1 MASSRRTT
9 VFRVTGLPIG
19 KAEGESQSIL
29 AETIQEQL
37 TEEEKQRIKLE
48 IACIPACDQSQTLCA
63 LVEFKNGNPSF
74 LSTLDSK
81 SLGAWQVDMGDED
94 ISFDRH
100 FFGFTQLYPT
110 APDLPVTADI
120 IAITGLDGHA
130 YGSWRG
136 KGNLGRMWLR
146 HFLSKDLPSCR
157 TMIYGYNSKLSSHG
171 LDTIMNYGRDFFE
184 GIKRVRYTQELRER
198 PIFFVAHSYGGIVLA
213 HSLVKAIQTNEQD
226 HPAIVALH
234 KATYGILFFGTP
246 HKGLMIDDIQCM
258 LGNDGHHPRHELLRE
273 IEQKSNLLKYQLADF
288 KNLIRDRK
296 IISFFET
303 QQTRRLEM
311 NNETRDWGRTGP
323 YITAVES
330 DSALLQLPDS
340 METKIPVHEDHSQIV
355 KFDSRTSDT
364 YQTVIG
370 YLKQFEKDGNR
381 TVSARFSPSMVPAQ
395 RKLPTSTV
403 PFDRDEEFVGRRD
416 VLAQLESQYSY
427 RDSHKRVV
435 LVGLGGVGK
444 SQIAIEWSYRLRA
457 QDPMTWVFWVHGST
471 KNRFKQSYK
480 SIAALLELP
489 GWNDPK
495 SDVLGLVSRWLSNV
509 DNGHWFMILD
519 NVDDI
524 EVFCSLSDEDS
535 EDQSL
540 PLSNYIP
547 QTATG
552 SILLTTR
559 DRRATTWLS
568 TGFRSE
574 ITINVMI
581 PEDAEELL
589 RTKTPEGVSSSL
601 EREELVKEL
610 DYVPLAITQAAAYIS
625 ARASRMTVLTYLTL
639 YRSDDSS
646 RSRLLDE
653 DSGDLRR
660 DPGIP
665 NSVIRT
671 WQISFNQ
678 IKRKWPNAIELLSL
692 VAMLDRQGIPKSLLS
707 VRYASL
713 FDFDKALDPLDEFSL
728 ITIEKGGESYE
739 MHRLVQLA
747 MRKWLE
753 WYDDVERW
761 QGEAVEVVSMA
772 FPNGEY
778 ENWELCGKLLPH
790 AQEVIQFELR
800 SNTYCIEKASLLH
813 RMAWYSWVQG
823 HYMLAEAQSQEDLAI
838 RKRLLNPDDL
848 GIYSSLYMLALILQ
862 YQGKYDE
869 AEMISRRALAGCEAV
884 LGPEHPNTLMSVNN
898 LASILQ
904 NQGKYDEAETMNRRV
919 LAGHEVVLGPDHPN
933 MLTSISNLAG
943 ILQDQGKYDEAE
955 TMNRRALAGR
965 EAVLGPEHRDTLT
978 SISNLAGILQNQ
990 GKYNEAETMSRR
1002 ALAGYEAVL
1011 GPEHPNTLT
1020 SVSNLA
1026 LILQN
1031 QGKYDEAETM
1041 NRRALAG
1048 REAVL
1053 GPEHPDTLTSISNL
1067 AGILRNQ
1074 GKYNEAETMSRRALA
1089 GSEVALGAEHPNTL
1103 RSVYSLAYLLWKR
1116 EKYNDASILF
1126 RRACSGYQ
1134 RQLRVNHPTT
1144 KACLGDYEAM
1154 CNEQE
1159 RSKRY
1164 Q

>member
-37 TEEEKQRIKLE
+37 TEEEKQHIKVE

-74 LSTLDSK
+74 LSTLDSN
-81 SLGAWQVDMGDED
+81 SLGAWQVEMGDDD

-171 LDTIMNYGRDFFE
+171 LDTIMDYGRDFSE

-258 LGNDGHHPRHELLRE
+258 LGNDSHHPRHELLKE
-273 IEQKSNLLKYQLADF
+273 IEHKSNILKYQLADF

-303 QQTRRLEM
+303 QQTRRLEI
-311 NNETRDWGRTGP
+311 NTETRDWGRTGP

-355 KFDSRTSDT
+355 KFDSRNSDT

-381 TVSARFSPSMVPAQ
+381 TVSVRFLPAQ

-403 PFDRDEEFVGRRD
+403 PFERDKEFVGRRD
-416 VLAQLESQYSY
+416 VLARLELEYSH
-427 RDSHKRVV
+427 RHSHKRVV

-471 KNRFKQSYK
+471 KDRFKQSYK

-524 EVFCSLSDEDS
+524 EVFCSLSDGDS

-552 SILLTTR
+552 SILFTTR

-568 TGFRSE
+568 SGFRSE
-574 ITINVMI
+574 ITINVMTS
-581 PEDAEELL
+581 EDAQELL
-589 RTKTPEGVSSSL
+589 QTKTPEGLSSSL

-625 ARASRMTVLTYLTL
+625 ARALQMTVSTYLTL
-639 YRSDDSS
+639 YCSDESS
-646 RSRLLDE
+646 RSRLLDK

-671 WQISFNQ
+671 WQISFDQ
-678 IKRKWPNAIELLSL
+678 IERKWPNAIELLSL
-692 VAMLDRQGIPKSLLS
+692 IAMLDRQGIPKFLLS
-707 VRYASL
+707 TRYASL
-713 FDFDKALDPLDEFSL
+713 LDFDEALQPLNEFSF
-728 ITIEKGGESYE
+728 ITIEKSGESYE

-753 WYDDVERW
+753 WRDDVERW
-761 QGEAVEVVSMA
+761 QGEAVDVVSRA
-772 FPNGEY
+772 FPNGNY

-800 SNTYCIEKASLLH
+800 SNTYCIAQAALLH
-813 RMAWYSWVQG
+813 YMAWYSWAQG
-823 HYMLAEAQSQEDLAI
+823 HYVHAETQSQEALVI
-838 RKRLLNPDDL
+838 RKQLLRPEDSR
-848 GIYSSLYMLALILQ
+848 IYDSLYMLAYMLQ
-862 YQGKYDE
+862 Y
-869 AEMISRRALAGCEAV
+869 
-884 LGPEHPNTLMSVNN
+884 
-898 LASILQ
+898 
-904 NQGKYDEAETMNRRV
+904 
-919 LAGHEVVLGPDHPN
+919 
-933 MLTSISNLAG
+933 
-943 ILQDQGKYDEAE
+943 QGKYDEAE

-965 EAVLGPEHRDTLT
+965 EAVLG
-978 SISNLAGILQNQ
+978 A
-990 GKYNEAETMSRR
+990 
-1002 ALAGYEAVL
+1002 
-1011 GPEHPNTLT
+1011 EHPNTLT

-1026 LILQN
+1026 SLLQNQGKYDEAEMMNRRALAGYEAVLGAEHPDTLTSVSNLASLLRN

-1048 REAVL
+1048 REA
-1053 GPEHPDTLTSISNL
+1053 
-1067 AGILRNQ
+1067 
-1074 GKYNEAETMSRRALA
+1074 GKYDEAETMNRRVLA
-1089 GSEVALGAEHPNTL
+1089 GYEAVLGLEHPSTL
-1103 RSVYSLAYLLWKR
+1103 TSVYCLADLLRKR
-1116 EKYNDASILF
+1116 EKYDEASILY

-1134 RQLRVNHPTT
+1134 RQLGR
-1144 KACLGDYEAM
+1144 GDHGDSTNGKSETNPIAFATDLV
-1154 CNEQE
+1154 EQAIDNANAQGE
-1159 RSKRY
+1159 ELQILFLHDNCTLLYYDIVAELPGSTYKY
-1164 Q
+1164 SDVFVSPK